1 MSDGI
6 DIEFV
11 RENYRKMT
19 NDELIRVATQDA
31 AGLTS
36 EAQDVLKGEIIKR
49 GLDTNIIEGVQ
60 AQNKEYTVAEIDS
73 YCEMVRDLDCPICG
87 ASNVRLNGTLTSEV
101 MSFILFTHSVKRLKV
116 ACPDCLD
123 KANDRSLAVSAALG
137 WWGIPWGIIRTI
149 RAIGQNI
156 KSKKTNRLDE
166 PNNYLRNFILANVG
180 QVETYKANKDKLQE
194 IISEN

>member
-1 MSDGI
+1 MSNGI

-19 NDELIRVATQDA
+19 DDELVRIATEDA

-36 EAQDVLKGEIIKR
+36 EAQEVVKEEIIKR
-49 GLDTNIIEGVQ
+49 GLYTNIIEGVQ
-60 AQNKEYTVAEIDS
+60 AQNRGDSIAEIDG

-87 ASNVRLNGTLTSEV
+87 TSDVRLNGTLISEV
-101 MSFILFTHSVKRLKV
+101 MSFIIFTHSVKKLKI

-123 KANDRSLAVSAALG
+123 KANDRALAVSAALG
-137 WWGIPWGIIRTI
+137 RWGIPWGIIRTI
-149 RAIGQNI
+149 GAIGQNI

-166 PNNYLRNFILANVG
+166 PNNYLRNFILARVG
-180 QVETYKANKDKLQE
+180 QVETYKGDKAKLQE